1 MHSMEQ
7 EFFRPSFHRH
17 SFPPEEPVR
26 PRSFFAA
33 FIGAGLIIAG
43 GAFILILQ
51 VTDGGPTRQPD
62 TASRPILQADIPAQ
76 KPATQDPSAR
86 AAAASPAPGSND
98 HPGEIPAGAAPPLLE
113 INPSP
118 APAATQRSYP
128 LAIDYPAYNS
138 DERARGV
145 AQTTPEPR
153 GFWPRV
159 KPRRGTGPFKV
170 ANVTFDPLDTDPLN
184 IQPVRTAA
192 DGLGARPFF
201 SMNPAGAEPDF
212 ADFNPIVPGDVAPA
226 PPTGLATGAPSD
238 AASGDNA
245 YETLSLELVRGE
257 TLVDLL
263 RRARVREADRN
274 RFIETLAG
282 HLDLRALRP
291 GFTVDLTLMPPDETV
306 FEAWAAP
313 DLANR
318 YLAGLTVRPDA
329 GHRLRVRDH
338 FGRLEVAREPVR
350 MTTRLKAVSGEI
362 VGNLYLSMQAR
373 GTPDR
378 IITELAN
385 AFAYDIDFQR
395 EIFRGDQFMAIF
407 EAIYDDEGV
416 LVDGGRILYGRLSWR
431 GGRREK
437 GYYRFEARG
446 ADADYFDASGQSA
459 RRLLMKTPIDGAR
472 LSSGFGTRRHPI
484 LGYKKTHKGLDFA
497 ARSGTPIKAT
507 GDGVIERADRYG
519 SYGNYIRIRHNSEYK
534 TAYAHLKGF
543 ASGIRAGR
551 RVRQGDIIGYVGS
564 TGRSTGPHL
573 HYEVHRKGTA
583 VNPQTLKIA
592 TGTKLN
598 GYTLAQFEDYRAK
611 LDTLLAPSQ
620 IAAAQ

>member
-1 MHSMEQ
+1 MEQ

-17 SFPPEEPVR
+17 SYPPEEPVR
-26 PRSFFAA
+26 PRHFFAA

-43 GAFILILQ
+43 GVFILL
-51 VTDGGPTRQPD
+51 
-62 TASRPILQADIPAQ
+62 LQAVDNDQVGQHIAVSRHSLQSDAQGQIPTARSDNQ
-76 KPATQDPSAR
+76 PSEPSAETT
-86 AAAASPAPGSND
+86 APS
-98 HPGEIPAGAAPPLLE
+98 APTTTEPVA
-113 INPSP
+113 PVA
-118 APAATQRSYP
+118 APAARTVRVNYP
-128 LAIDYPAYNS
+128 DYDP
-138 DERARGV
+138 DDRARSD
-145 AQTTPEPR
+145 AQATPAPR

-184 IQPVRTAA
+184 LQPVRTAA

-201 SMNPAGAEPDF
+201 ATKSVEAALDF
-212 ADFNPIVPGDVAPA
+212 AEIGPVAPGFDLQL
-226 PPTGLATGAPSD
+226 PPTLAAP
-238 AASGDNA
+238 AAQSGERA
-245 YETLSLELVRGE
+245 YETVSLALRSGE

-263 RRARVREADRN
+263 RRARVRDADRN
-274 RFIETLAG
+274 RFVEALAG

-291 GFTVDLTLMPPDETV
+291 GFTVNLTLMPPDETV
-306 FEAWAAP
+306 FQAWAEP

-318 YLAGLTVRPDA
+318 YLAGLAVRPDKD
-329 GHRLRVRDH
+329 HRLRVRDH
-338 FGRLEVAREPVR
+338 FGRLEVSREPVR

-362 VGNLYLSMQAR
+362 VGNLYLSMKSQ

-385 AFAYDIDFQR
+385 TFAYDIDFQR
-395 EIFRGDQFMAIF
+395 DIFRGDRFKAVF
-407 EAIYDDEGV
+407 EAVYDDEGT
-416 LVDGGRILYGRLSWR
+416 LIDGGRILYGSLSWR

-437 GYYRFEARG
+437 GYYRFETRS
-446 ADADYFDASGQSA
+446 ADVDYFDASGESA

-507 GDGVIERADRYG
+507 GDGVIERANRYG
-519 SYGNYIRIRHNSEYK
+519 SFGNYIRIRHNSEYK

-551 RVRQGDIIGYVGS
+551 RVRQGEIIGYVGS

-573 HYEVHRKGTA
+573 HYEVHRNGTA
-583 VNPQTLKIA
+583 VNPQKLKIA
-592 TGTKLN
+592 TGTKLSGN
-598 GYTLAQFEDYRAK
+598 SLAQFEDYRAK
-611 LDTLLAPSQ
+611 LDRLVAPSQ
-620 IAAAQ
+620 IAATQ